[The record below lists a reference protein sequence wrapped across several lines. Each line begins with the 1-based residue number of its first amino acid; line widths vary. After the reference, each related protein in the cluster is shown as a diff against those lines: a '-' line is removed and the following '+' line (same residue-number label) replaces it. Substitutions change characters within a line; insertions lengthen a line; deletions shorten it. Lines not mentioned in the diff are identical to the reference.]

1 MQINKRVNV
10 TRRSTL
16 SYEGQKKKK
25 KCKNTILSVKRK
37 KKKKQVLLINL
48 DRYSFRVNMIF
59 KWLSINM

>member
-25 KCKNTILSVKRK
+25 KNVKT
-37 KKKKQVLLINL
+37 L
-48 DRYSFRVNMIF
+48 Y
-59 KWLSINM
+59 

>member
-25 KCKNTILSVKRK
+25 NVKT
-37 KKKKQVLLINL
+37 L
-48 DRYSFRVNMIF
+48 Y
-59 KWLSINM
+59 